1 MLKFYLLLIFSCLI
15 FLSGIAVG
23 YYEVFP
29 FDLIQS
35 IKYSLQNNSEKEQ
48 NNISIYEDNID
59 SLIKINSK
67 NDILDKRKNL
77 INFIWKNTI
86 PYSSSISIDKNIK
99 DDRYQNLSNLKSI
112 NKLNIDSMYDPRS
125 DPIIIKINDIYT
137 DFLRSRDIDKFI
149 TELYKIK
156 SDLSS
161 KNNIKSNIKKI
172 IRLNNKQK
180 NNIIV
185 NPLYESPIINRSS
198 INISDTFINN
208 QELNYIQID
217 ILSQGKFIN
226 LSYPTLGIIK
236 STLSTLSPDPSQTFT
251 TLLELF
257 NNMLH
262 YIHYKFEGDRK
273 TINEINSKI
282 KIDRSIIRHLT
293 IKYKKLDTNKEFF
306 KKDN

>member
-1 MLKFYLLLIFSCLI
+1 MNGIYDFYQTQNLLC
-15 FLSGIAVG
+15 
-23 YYEVFP
+23 
-29 FDLIQS
+29 
-35 IKYSLQNNSEKEQ
+35 KTTN
-48 NNISIYEDNID
+48 
-59 SLIKINSK
+59 
-67 NDILDKRKNL
+67 
-77 INFIWKNTI
+77 NTI
-86 PYSSSISIDKNIK
+86 EKDFFNTTSTQYSI
-99 DDRYQNLSNLKSI
+99 LKKVKSSI

-262 YIHYKFEGDRK
+262 YIHYKFETQFK
-273 TINEINSKI
+273 LPIQIVFF
-282 KIDRSIIRHLT
+282 L
-293 IKYKKLDTNKEFF
+293 YKNILILQQY
-306 KKDN
+306 